1 MSTCTEAD
9 TYSRGAS
16 LGLRWAQDRRCRCSR
31 RRMRP
36 ATLSRWYSGSRS
48 ELSSKDMIQTKIR
61 YLSVLRSFRMSTLTS
76 RRPDPMLG
84 SFYKPRRLSRKR
96 LVHPRARLVSTNDGR
111 GAFGLKILR
120 CEEPMV
126 GRRRSGGANVHGGA
140 RYDYR
145 GGGAALYRW
154 WPIGYGR

>member
-16 LGLRWAQDRRCRCSR
+16 LGLRWAPDRRCRCSR

-36 ATLSRWYSGSRS
+36 AIASRWYSGYRS
-48 ELSSKDMIQTKIR
+48 GLSSKHMTKTKIR

-84 SFYKPRRLSRKR
+84 SFSKPRRLSRRR
-96 LVHPRARLVSTNDGR
+96 LVHPRARLVSTNDG
-111 GAFGLKILR
+111 GGTFGLKILR
-120 CEEPMV
+120 GESMV
-126 GRRRSGGANVHGGA
+126 GGRRGGGANVHGGA

-145 GGGAALYRW
+145 VGSAALHS
-154 WPIGYGR
+154 GRPVG